1 VGGRLEGSGEIGIV
15 QGSGRRSG
23 SSLKFQ
29 LLDSTKPI
37 APGQRIVSFG
47 SQGDRP
53 YVPGVPIGTVLR
65 LERNPG
71 SLTRTAIVR
80 PYVHFTSIDVVA
92 VVVAPPK
99 KNPRDAVLPPK
110 PTPTTPPP
118 SPTPSTKPSIKPSK
132 KPKAR

>member
-1 VGGRLEGSGEIGIV
+1 M
-15 QGSGRRSG
+15 
-23 SSLKFQ
+23 
-29 LLDSTKPI
+29 

-80 PYVHFTSIDVVA
+80 PYAHFTSLDVVA

-99 KNPRDAVLPPK
+99 KNPRDAVLPP
-110 PTPTTPPP
+110 TPAPAKPPP
-118 SPTPSTKPSIKPSK
+118 SPTPSTKPSK
-132 KPKAR
+132 KPKPKAS